1 MCLNDNDHTAHEEP
15 RATDEQPDMPR
26 ARPAIVIHPPERDG
40 DRDTLIAALA
50 AAVVAIARERA
61 AGASGSSPDTSAP
74 YGSTVKTA

>member
-1 MCLNDNDHTAHEEP
+1 MCLKNSDKQSVEQSSAV
-15 RATDEQPDMPR
+15 DEQPDMRR

-40 DRDTLIAALA
+40 DRDRLIAALA

-61 AGASGSSPDTSAP
+61 AGAAGPSPDTSAP

>member
-1 MCLNDNDHTAHEEP
+1 MCLKNSDKQSVEQSSAV
-15 RATDEQPDMPR
+15 DEQPDMRR

-40 DRDTLIAALA
+40 DRDRLIAALA

-61 AGASGSSPDTSAP
+61 ADAAGPSPDTRAP

>member
-1 MCLNDNDHTAHEEP
+1 MRSEDTHNA
-15 RATDEQPDMPR
+15 ATGQPVDSDGQSDMRR

-61 AGASGSSPDTSAP
+61 TGASGPSLDASTP
-74 YGSTVKTA
+74 YGSKVKTA

>member
-1 MCLNDNDHTAHEEP
+1 MCLKDQDNHSAEQSS
-15 RATDEQPDMPR
+15 AVDEQPTMR
-26 ARPAIVIHPPERDG
+26 QARPTIIIHPPERDG

-61 AGASGSSPDTSAP
+61 ADASGSSPNTSAP

>member
-1 MCLNDNDHTAHEEP
+1 MCLKDENNTLAEQSS
-15 RATDEQPDMPR
+15 AAQEQPDMR
-26 ARPAIVIHPPERDG
+26 RVRPAIVIHPPERDG

-61 AGASGSSPDTSAP
+61 AGAAGPSPDTSAP

>member
-1 MCLNDNDHTAHEEP
+1 MCLKDKDNNTAEQSS
-15 RATDEQPDMPR
+15 AVDEQPTMRR
-26 ARPAIVIHPPERDG
+26 ARPAIIIHPPERDG

-61 AGASGSSPDTSAP
+61 AGAAGPSPDTSAP

>member
-1 MCLNDNDHTAHEEP
+1 MCLKNKDNHSAEESS
-15 RATDEQPDMPR
+15 AGDEQPTMRR
-26 ARPAIVIHPPERDG
+26 ARPAIIIHPPEHDG

-61 AGASGSSPDTSAP
+61 AGASGPSPDTSAP

>member
-1 MCLNDNDHTAHEEP
+1 MCLNDNDHFPAELLS
-15 RATDEQPDMPR
+15 ASDEQPDMPR
-26 ARPAIVIHPPERDG
+26 ARPAIIIHPPERDG

-61 AGASGSSPDTSAP
+61 AGATGSSPDTSAP